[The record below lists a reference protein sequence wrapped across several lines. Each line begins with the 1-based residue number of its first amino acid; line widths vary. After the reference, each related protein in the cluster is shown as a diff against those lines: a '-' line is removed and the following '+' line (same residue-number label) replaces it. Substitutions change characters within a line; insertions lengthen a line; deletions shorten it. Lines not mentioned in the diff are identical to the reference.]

1 MSIPMSAVRLRHM
14 QTVLILLLIVTWPCY
29 AGATKHDMS
38 VETSIALSCIAQW
51 NISSANL
58 LNVAYR
64 WTHEH
69 KVNNWIYKRTT
80 NVPATQIPVS
90 NSTCAFMEYDTVVKV
105 PESFVDFIP
114 SRVTETHVH
123 KQVCANS
130 NELIERVRFSKLLFI
145 KSFTI
150 TLHST
155 IDNDHQRANFSATT
169 DMPLPWFTQ
178 PLKQIIFGH
187 VQNSIVEYM
196 HLLTDSLCPKA
207 F

>member
-1 MSIPMSAVRLRHM
+1 MSAFRSQQM
-14 QTVLILLLIVTWPCY
+14 QTVLILLLIVTCFCY
-29 AGATKHDMS
+29 AYATEHDIS
-38 VETSIALSCIAQW
+38 VERSIALSCIGQW

-58 LNVAYR
+58 LKVAYR

-69 KVNNWIYKRTT
+69 KVKNWIYKRTT
-80 NVPATQIPVS
+80 NVADTQIPVL

-105 PESFVDFIP
+105 PESFVDLIP

-150 TLHST
+150 MLQST
-155 IDNDHQRANFSATT
+155 IDNDHQRADFSATT

-187 VQNSIVEYM
+187 VKNSIVEYM
-196 HLLTDSLCPKA
+196 HLLTDSLWAKA

>member
-1 MSIPMSAVRLRHM
+1 MCAVRLEYM
-14 QTVLILLLIVTWPCY
+14 QTVLRLLLIATLLCY
-29 AGATKHDMS
+29 ACATQRDIS
-38 VETSIALSCIAQW
+38 VETSIALPCIAQW

-58 LNVAYR
+58 HEVAYR

-69 KVNNWIYKRTT
+69 KVENWIYKRTT
-80 NVPATQIPVS
+80 NMADTQIPVS

-130 NELIERVRFSKLLFI
+130 NELIERVRFSRLLII

-150 TLHST
+150 TLQST
-155 IDNDHQRANFSATT
+155 IDNDHQRVDFSATT
-169 DMPLPWFTQ
+169 DMPLPWFTH
-178 PLKQIIFGH
+178 PLKQTIFRH
-187 VQNSIVEYM
+187 VKNSIVEYM